1 MSHFWCSSRRAAV
14 CSFLSAMA
22 PVFLGCQS
30 DAKPA
35 VATTTQAIDLVSIG
49 ARTMQSGFATGKL
62 RRSREL
68 ASYKIAKH
76 PVTWGQFDACVSAGA
91 CAAPD
96 GSACGAE
103 AYAPY
108 AKYTAPKYD
117 AHDGQAPA
125 VCVGESQAEAFCRF
139 AGGRLP
145 TVDEWL
151 VASRGDAPRRYSWG
165 DDVSACEQH
174 PLAGPM
180 LQARQVP
187 DALPTDS
194 PLPTC
199 APREFDGTELR
210 VGTHVAGAS
219 PLGLEDVLL
228 APGELL
234 AGDANTLFNAC
245 GAAGSNCVVYGLEPG
260 AIDSVEPFYHT
271 TRADGTA
278 GAAMVAHAYA
288 FRCVIDAQ
296 KKDMP

>member
-1 MSHFWCSSRRAAV
+1 MSYFGCSSRRAALRAV
-14 CSFLSAMA
+14 LSAML

-30 DAKPA
+30 ESKPA
-35 VATTTQAIDLVSIG
+35 AATTSQAIELVTVG

-96 GSACGAE
+96 GSACGAD
-103 AYAPY
+103 AYTPY

-151 VASRGDAPRRYSWG
+151 LASRGDAPRRFSWG

-180 LQARQVP
+180 LQGRQIP

-199 APREFDGTELR
+199 APHEFDGSELH
-210 VGTHVAGAS
+210 VGTHAPGAS

-234 AGDANTLFNAC
+234 AADAESAFNAC
-245 GAAGSNCVVYGLEPG
+245 GTAGSHCVVYGLEPG
-260 AIDSVEPFYHT
+260 AIDSVEPFYQAPSAEGAT
-271 TRADGTA
+271 LKTMA
-278 GAAMVAHAYA
+278 GHAYA
-288 FRCVIDAQ
+288 FRCVVDAQ
-296 KKDMP
+296 KKDKL